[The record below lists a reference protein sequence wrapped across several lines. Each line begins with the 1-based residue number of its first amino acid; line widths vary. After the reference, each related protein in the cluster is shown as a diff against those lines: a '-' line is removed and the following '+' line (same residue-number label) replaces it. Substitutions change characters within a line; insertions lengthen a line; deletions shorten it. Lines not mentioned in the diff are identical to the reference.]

1 MTDRFRCSVAA
12 ADQTMAGSAAHDRAF
27 LCVEHPGPW
36 GRKAVPE
43 SRWLPEQVREAL
55 AARTDV
61 RVQLVRR
68 HGRAAPETGF
78 RVFLAY
84 ADPAAPWVEATRLD
98 TPEQLLELD
107 LDGLAAGRRT
117 GLPLHPD
124 PLVLVCTNGRRDTCC
139 AELGRPLAAGLSLA
153 HPDLVWETTHVGGHR
168 FAGAVLV
175 LPHGLSYGRV
185 DLAAGLRI
193 AELSRKGRLD
203 PAHLRGRSAY
213 PPAVQAAE
221 VELLARL
228 GEDRVDALELVSH
241 EAHGAV
247 TTVVLRAGEATH
259 ELEVEALGGEPVRQS
274 CADETP
280 KPATS
285 YLVRPG
291 IRPW

>member
-36 GRKAVPE
+36 GRSAVPE
-43 SRWLPEQVREAL
+43 SRWLPAPVREGL

-61 RVQLVRR
+61 RVQLIRR
-68 HGRAAPETGF
+68 HGRPVPETGF

-84 ADPAAPWVEATRLD
+84 ADPTAPWVETTRLD
-98 TPEQLLELD
+98 APEQLLELD
-107 LDGLAAGRRT
+107 LDGLGAGRRT
-117 GLPLHPD
+117 GLPLHTE
-124 PLVLVCTNGRRDTCC
+124 PLVLVCTNGRRDACC

-221 VELLARL
+221 VELLGRL

-241 EAHGAV
+241 EVDGAV
-247 TTVVLRAGEATH
+247 TSVVLRAGDAMH
-259 ELEVEALGGEPVRQS
+259 ALEVEAVRSEPRRQS
-274 CADETP
+274 CADETA
-280 KPATS
+280 KPATT

>member
-1 MTDRFRCSVAA
+1 VTARFRCSVAA
-12 ADQTMAGSAAHDRAF
+12 ADQPMAGSAAHDRAF
-27 LCVEHPGPW
+27 LCIEHPGPW
-36 GRKAVPE
+36 GRKAVQE
-43 SRWLPEQVREAL
+43 SRWLPEHVREAL

-61 RVQLVRR
+61 RVQLIRR
-68 HGRAAPETGF
+68 HGRAVSEGGF
-78 RVFLAY
+78 RVFLAH
-84 ADPAAPWVEATRLD
+84 AGPDAPWTEATRLD
-98 TPEQLLELD
+98 DHEQLLDLD
-107 LDGLAAGRRT
+107 LDALADGRRT
-117 GLPLHPD
+117 GLPPHEE
-124 PLVLVCTNGRRDTCC
+124 PLVLVCTNGRRDACC
-139 AELGRPLAAGLSLA
+139 AEFGRPLAAGLSLA

-193 AELSRKGRLD
+193 AELSREGRLD

-221 VELLARL
+221 AELLARL
-228 GEDRVDALELVSH
+228 GEDRVDALELASH
-241 EAHGAV
+241 AVDGAS
-247 TTVVLRAGEATH
+247 TTVTFRAGDATH
-259 ELEVEALGGEPVRQS
+259 VLEVEAVPGAPLRQS

-285 YLVRPG
+285 HVVRG